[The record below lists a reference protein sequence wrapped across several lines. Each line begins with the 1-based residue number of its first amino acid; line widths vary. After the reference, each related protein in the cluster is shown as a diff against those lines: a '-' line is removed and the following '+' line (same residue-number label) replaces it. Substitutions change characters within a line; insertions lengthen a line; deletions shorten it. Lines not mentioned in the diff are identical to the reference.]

1 MRSSTCSS
9 IAALLMF
16 AATVSP
22 GSVLGQSLSIIKKGE
37 SNYWIEASAP
47 ANNPYTLQA
56 SANLH
61 LWVDIHENI
70 QEPYSFQFDTAGVSL
85 RYFRLM
91 PSTDA
96 PPVVV
101 LLLGD
106 SMVSDCCGWGGGIY
120 GYFKPNATIVNYAMP
135 YTSTKI
141 FLQSA
146 EWEKMLLIKPNYV
159 LMQYGF
165 IDGGTDPDRQ
175 TTAKEFEDNLRTIA
189 EAVRGFDGIPVLITL
204 HAIRKFDEAG
214 KVKPYVG
221 YNPIVK
227 QVAAEFN
234 APFIDFYQLTTD
246 LFNELGPSGTAFM
259 TYAPDDTMHFSPLG
273 ARYVSRV
280 IVNALPD
287 SLGPYLTGIFDPQ
300 PTQ

>member
-9 IAALLMF
+9 LAALLILT
-16 AATVSP
+16 AAVCP
-22 GSVLGQSLSIIKKGE
+22 GSILGQSLSIIKKGE

-61 LWVDIHENI
+61 LWADIQENI
-70 QEPYSFQFDTAGVSL
+70 QEPYSFQFDTTDVSL

-106 SMVSDCCGWGGGIY
+106 SMVADCCGWGGGIY

-135 YTSTKI
+135 WTSTKV

-146 EWEKMLLIKPNYV
+146 EWEKMLLIKPDYV
-159 LMQYGF
+159 IMEYGF
-165 IDGGTDPDRQ
+165 MDGSTDPDRH
-175 TTAKEFEDNLRTIA
+175 TTAKEFED
-189 EAVRGFDGIPVLITL
+189 
-204 HAIRKFDEAG
+204 
-214 KVKPYVG
+214 
-221 YNPIVK
+221 
-227 QVAAEFN
+227 
-234 APFIDFYQLTTD
+234 
-246 LFNELGPSGTAFM
+246 
-259 TYAPDDTMHFSPLG
+259 
-273 ARYVSRV
+273 
-280 IVNALPD
+280 
-287 SLGPYLTGIFDPQ
+287 
-300 PTQ
+300 